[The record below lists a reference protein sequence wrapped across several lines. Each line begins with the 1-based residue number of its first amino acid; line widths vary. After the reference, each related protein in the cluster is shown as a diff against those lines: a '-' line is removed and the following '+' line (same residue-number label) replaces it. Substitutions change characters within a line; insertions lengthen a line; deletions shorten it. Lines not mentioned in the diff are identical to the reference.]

1 MTTKDFLNGI
11 RRRIA
16 QGESKK
22 DIYNQYTMTEW
33 ESCVTRFLPTQ
44 VSLRSRKKWGWLNN
58 ILLACLALITVF
70 KVLDV
75 FFLTSDLGSNTGRC
89 IVLLIAATI
98 NIAIIVAIARFSGI
112 AYLLAICF
120 AGRGIANIF
129 EAMGKVSLS
138 FDLGSAIFV
147 LNAALVVSSLV
158 LLLILYKV
166 LLPNTNFILQPKR
179 NAMGNPIFDD

>member
-1 MTTKDFLNGI
+1 MTTKEFLNGI

-44 VSLRSRKKWGWLNN
+44 VSLRSRKKWRWLNN

-89 IVLLIAATI
+89 VVLLSRLNYCLQSVRCILFDI
-98 NIAIIVAIARFSGI
+98 GLGEQYWPMRRS
-112 AYLLAICF
+112 LD
-120 AGRGIANIF
+120 RG
-129 EAMGKVSLS
+129 GC
-138 FDLGSAIFV
+138 
-147 LNAALVVSSLV
+147 
-158 LLLILYKV
+158 
-166 LLPNTNFILQPKR
+166 
-179 NAMGNPIFDD
+179 

>member
-1 MTTKDFLNGI
+1 MTTKEFLNGI

-44 VSLRSRKKWGWLNN
+44 VSLRSRKKWRWLNN
-58 ILLACLALITVF
+58 ILLACLVLITVF

-75 FFLTSDLGSNTGRC
+75 F
-89 IVLLIAATI
+89 IAAAV
-98 NIAIIVAIARFSGI
+98 NIALIVAIARFSGI
-112 AYLLAICF
+112 AYLIAICF
-120 AGRGIANIF
+120 SGKGITNIL
-129 EAMGKVSLS
+129 EAMGKIRLS

-166 LLPNTNFILQPKR
+166 LLPNTSFFLQPKR
-179 NAMGNPIFDD
+179 NAAGKPLFDD

>member
-1 MTTKDFLNGI
+1 MTTKEFLNGI

-44 VSLRSRKKWGWLNN
+44 VSLRSRKKWRWLNN
-58 ILLACLALITVF
+58 ILLACLVLITVF

-75 FFLTSDLGSNTGRC
+75 FFLTSDLGSNVGRC
-89 IVLLIAATI
+89 VVILIAAAV
-98 NIAIIVAIARFSGI
+98 NIALIVAIARFSGI
-112 AYLLAICF
+112 AYLVAICF
-120 AGRGIANIF
+120 SGKGITNIL
-129 EAMGKVSLS
+129 EAMGKIRLS

-147 LNAALVVSSLV
+147 LNVALVVSSLV

-166 LLPNTNFILQPKR
+166 LLPNTSFFLQPKR
-179 NAMGNPIFDD
+179 NAAGKPLFDD

>member
-75 FFLTSDLGSNTGRC
+75 FFLTSA
-89 IVLLIAATI
+89 IVFAF
-98 NIAIIVAIARFSGI
+98 NM
-112 AYLLAICF
+112 YLSDWL
-120 AGRGIANIF
+120 RH
-129 EAMGKVSLS
+129 EGKVIKMVAFLR
-138 FDLGSAIFV
+138 L
-147 LNAALVVSSLV
+147 
-158 LLLILYKV
+158 
-166 LLPNTNFILQPKR
+166 R
-179 NAMGNPIFDD
+179 NI

>member
-1 MTTKDFLNGI
+1 MSTKEFLNGI

-44 VSLRSRKKWGWLNN
+44 VSLRSRKKWRWLNN
-58 ILLACLALITVF
+58 ILLACLVLVTVL
-70 KVLDV
+70 KVIDV
-75 FFLTSDLGSNTGRC
+75 FFLTANLDSNVGRC
-89 IVLLIAATI
+89 VVLLVAAAV

-112 AYLLAICF
+112 AYLVAICF
-120 AGRGIANIF
+120 TGKGITTIL

-147 LNAALVVSSLV
+147 LNAVLVVSSFI

-166 LLPNTNFILQPKR
+166 LLPNTSFFLQPKR
-179 NAMGNPIFDD
+179 NAAGQPLFDD

>member
-1 MTTKDFLNGI
+1 MTTKEFLNGI

-44 VSLRSRKKWGWLNN
+44 VSLRSRKKWRWLNN
-58 ILLACLALITVF
+58 ILLACLVLITVF

-75 FFLTSDLGSNTGRC
+75 FFLTSDMGSNAGRC
-89 IVLLIAATI
+89 IVILIAVTV
-98 NIAIIVAIARFSGI
+98 NIALIVAIARFSGI
-112 AYLLAICF
+112 AYLIAICF
-120 AGRGIANIF
+120 TGKGITNIL
-129 EAMGKVSLS
+129 EAMGKIGLS

-147 LNAALVVSSLV
+147 LNAALVVSSLS

-166 LLPNTNFILQPKR
+166 LLPNTSFFLQPKR
-179 NAMGNPIFDD
+179 NTAGKPLFDD

>member
-1 MTTKDFLNGI
+1 MTTKEFLNGI

-44 VSLRSRKKWGWLNN
+44 VSLRSRKKWRWLNN
-58 ILLACLALITVF
+58 ILLICLALLTVL
-70 KVLDV
+70 KVLDM

-89 IVLLIAATI
+89 VVLLIAAAI
-98 NIAIIVAIARFSGI
+98 NIALIVAIARFSGI
-112 AYLLAICF
+112 AYLIAICF
-120 AGRGIANIF
+120 TFKGITNIV
-129 EAMGKVSLS
+129 EVIDKVSLS
-138 FDLGSAIFV
+138 LDLGSAIFV

-166 LLPNTNFILQPKR
+166 LLPNTNFLLQPKR
-179 NAMGNPIFDD
+179 NAAGNPIFDD

>member
-58 ILLACLALITVF
+58 ILLACLVLITVF

-75 FFLTSDLGSNTGRC
+75 FFLTSDLGSNAGRFV
-89 IVLLIAATI
+89 VLLIAAAV
-98 NIAIIVAIARFSGI
+98 NVAIIVAIARFSGI
-112 AYLLAICF
+112 AYLVAICF
-120 AGRGIANIF
+120 AGKGMTNIL
-129 EAMGKVSLS
+129 EGVGKISLS
-138 FDLGSAIFV
+138 FDLGSVIFV
-147 LNAALVVSSLV
+147 LNAALAVSSLV

-166 LLPNTNFILQPKR
+166 LLPNTSFFLQPKR
-179 NAMGNPIFDD
+179 NAAGKPLFDD

>member
-1 MTTKDFLNGI
+1 MTTKEFLNGI

-44 VSLRSRKKWGWLNN
+44 VSLRSRKKWRWLNN
-58 ILLACLALITVF
+58 ILLACLVLITVF

-75 FFLTSDLGSNTGRC
+75 FFLTSDLGSNAGRC
-89 IVLLIAATI
+89 VVILIAAAV
-98 NIAIIVAIARFSGI
+98 NIALIVAIARFSGI
-112 AYLLAICF
+112 AYLIAICF
-120 AGRGIANIF
+120 AGKGITNILD
-129 EAMGKVSLS
+129 AMGKIRLS

-147 LNAALVVSSLV
+147 LNAALVVSSIV

-166 LLPNTNFILQPKR
+166 LLPNTSFFLQPKR
-179 NAMGNPIFDD
+179 NAAGKPLFDD